1 MPNRRS
7 TLLERG
13 LMAFMLKRLPNTE
26 QMLAQL
32 PTAEVEEMNDGG
44 MGSLLFVS
52 NKKLRKFGSSIAE
65 IQFDD
70 VDKTPVLA
78 SIYLDEEGELFELDI
93 WKVDFTPLKRI
104 PVF

>member
-44 MGSLLFVS
+44 MVSLLFVS